1 MAFGFIF
8 GTYIFQSSVVFH
20 WHSLGCF
27 GCVFGLVLFSWY
39 LGFILGL
46 CRFLCKPVGVIRF
59 FWTCNFSRD
68 LVPGICVLFRICMCS
83 TWYLLIFTVF
93 VPTLLYPSIYPLP
106 IDYLPVYSSFYLLL
120 SWVSFEHCSAES
132 WIRHSNHWA
141 MELWMNVAR
150 VAINRRLMCGQN
162 CNSVKS
168 VFIPNL
174 RFIYMTYF
182 GNLLFFCQERVW
194 TDNLWI
200 TNPLL

>member
-1 MAFGFIF
+1 VAFGFIF

-106 IDYLPVYSSFYLLL
+106 IDYLPVFSSIIGYCLKYRLNTGPL
-120 SWVSFEHCSAES
+120 NPES
-132 WIRHSNHWA
+132 VTLTTEPWS
-141 MELWMNVAR
+141 
-150 VAINRRLMCGQN
+150 CG
-162 CNSVKS
+162 
-168 VFIPNL
+168 
-174 RFIYMTYF
+174 
-182 GNLLFFCQERVW
+182 
-194 TDNLWI
+194 
-200 TNPLL
+200 